1 MNLGKVNM
9 IKDVNSPY
17 DLWKAKAD
25 LVEFYKA
32 ETDRVKEL
40 NKLLAFTLGF
50 SLVTIISLAGYI
62 CKYL

>member
-1 MNLGKVNM
+1 MS
-9 IKDVNSPY
+9 KDINYPY
-17 DLWKAKAD
+17 DIWKAKAD

-50 SLVTIISLAGYI
+50 SLVTIISLVGYI